1 MRVKHITSRDNAIV
15 KRLSELTKSASARR
29 SGGYCL
35 LEGEHLALSYIAAGR
50 TLSQLVLREGSNF
63 AASVLVGTPEHA
75 LPADHA
81 ALLAS
86 AQELIVLSTSLF
98 DQVSTLSTPTSL
110 LALATVPANA
120 VPRSDGFVLALDAVQ
135 DPGNVGTLI
144 RTAAAAG
151 VDQIWLSS
159 GSAFAWST
167 KTLRASQGAHFAVE
181 IVESVDLSDALSK
194 FRGACWATL
203 PRALPGMSPSV
214 KSSSLFDL
222 ATGKDNVLVLSNE
235 GAGLSKSLYPHVTH
249 SLQIPMAPGVESLNV
264 ATAGALALYRISELS
279 GRL

>member
-35 LEGEHLALSYIAAGR
+35 LEGEHLALSYVGAKR
-50 TLSQLVLREGSNF
+50 LLSQLVLREGSSF
-63 AASVLVGTPEHA
+63 AASVLAGAPAQSLTP
-75 LPADHA
+75 DHA
-81 ALLAS
+81 TLLENAE
-86 AQELIVLSTSLF
+86 ELIVLSPTLF
-98 DQVSTLSTPTSL
+98 DQVSSLSTPTGL
-110 LALATVPANA
+110 LALASVPASATLRNN
-120 VPRSDGFVLALDAVQ
+120 GFVLVLDAVQ

-151 VDQIWLSS
+151 TDQVWLSP
-159 GSAFAWST
+159 GCAFAWST

-181 IVESVDLSDALSK
+181 IVESVDLPDALSR
-194 FRGACWATL
+194 FSGACWATL
-203 PRALPGMSPSV
+203 PRALPGMPSSV
-214 KSSSLFDL
+214 KTETLFGMRPK
-222 ATGKDNVLVLSNE
+222 ADNVLVLSNE
-235 GAGLSKSLYPHVTH
+235 GAGLSQTLYTH
-249 SLQIPMAPGVESLNV
+249 ITHALRIPMAPGVESLNV

>member
-35 LEGEHLALSYIAAGR
+35 LEGEHLALSYVAAGR
-50 TLSQLVLREGSNF
+50 RLSQLVLREGSSF
-63 AASVLVGTPEHA
+63 AASVLEGGSAP
-75 LPADHA
+75 
-81 ALLAS
+81 LLAPPHETLL
-86 AQELIVLSTSLF
+86 ANAEELIVLSPALF
-98 DQVSTLSTPTSL
+98 DHVSTLSTPTGL
-110 LALATVPANA
+110 LALTSVPSSAALLN
-120 VPRSDGFVLALDAVQ
+120 SGFVLALDAVQ

-151 VDQIWLSS
+151 ADQVWLSS
-159 GSAFAWST
+159 GCAFAWST

-181 IVESVDLSDALSK
+181 IIESVDLPDALSR

-203 PRALPGMSPSV
+203 PRALTGMSQRV
-214 KSSSLFDL
+214 KSTNLFEVD
-222 ATGKDNVLVLSNE
+222 AGADNVLVLSNE
-235 GAGLSKSLYPHVTH
+235 GAGLSPSLYPHVTH
-249 SLQIPMAPGVESLNV
+249 ALRIPMAPGVESLNV